1 MKFGILVFPG
11 SNCDHD
17 CYHVI
22 KHVLNQEV
30 DFLWHKDE
38 IKNTYDCII
47 LPGGFSYGD
56 YLRPGAIS
64 SFSLIMESV
73 TKFAEKGG
81 LVIGICNGFQILLEA
96 GLLPGAMMRNRS
108 LKFICKN
115 VTIKVEN
122 KNIPFTRKLNQG
134 ELLTIP
140 IAHAD
145 GNYYADGPTLRQL
158 EKNKQIV
165 FKYASSDGVVNDEN
179 NPNGSCL
186 NIAGICS
193 VEGNVLGMMP
203 HPERCSESIVG
214 NQDGL
219 KIFNSI
225 INNRVNSR

>member
-17 CYHVI
+17 CYHVV

-145 GNYYADGPTLRQL
+145 GNYYADVSTLRQL
-158 EKNKQIV
+158 EKNNQIV
-165 FKYASSDGVVNDEN
+165 FKYASSDGEVNDEN

-186 NIAGICS
+186 KIAGICN

-203 HPERCSESIVG
+203 HPERCSESILG

-219 KIFNSI
+219 KIFHSI
-225 INNRVNSR
+225 INNRANSR